1 MTNTKFTVIDVE
13 TTGLFPGGTDRI
25 IEIALISLDFEG
37 NILREYETLL
47 NPERDL
53 GPIHI
58 HKITGAMVQN
68 APIFSDI
75 LGDLVEFLAGTIVV
89 GHNVSFDYRFLESEF
104 QRAGITL
111 PTIPSICTL
120 NLVKKV
126 DPNIPSGKLTLL
138 CDHYDIQL
146 ENSHSA
152 YADCEATAK
161 LFRILMRKYGLY
173 NITQTL
179 STPLGIEDWPELPK
193 SNICFKRSHYENLP
207 KEKNYIADLIAC
219 LPHRSIATS
228 EGELDYLNLLEI
240 ILADRKITS
249 TESRLLHDLALEYNI
264 SQEKAVELHSQYL
277 SDLIRIALL
286 DGIISDF
293 EMADLKQVAEL
304 LSTSEQDLNA
314 LISDTSTLEMT
325 CSPLENRNNLKGKT
339 VCFTGTLR
347 SNYKDMPITRA
358 LVQKLALEHGLI
370 VKQGVTKGLDF
381 LVTADPDSMSSKAK
395 KARAYNIQILAEQAF
410 WSMLRVPVS

>member
-1 MTNTKFTVIDVE
+1 MSNPIFTVMDVE
-13 TTGLFPGGTDRI
+13 TTGLFSGGTDRI
-25 IEIALISLDFEG
+25 IEIALISLDSEG

-47 NPERDL
+47 NPGRDL

-68 APIFSDI
+68 APVFYDI
-75 LGDLVEFLAGTIVV
+75 LGDLVDFLAGTIVV

-104 QRAGITL
+104 QRARITL
-111 PTIPSICTL
+111 PIIPSICTL

-126 DPNIPSGKLTLL
+126 NPNIQSGKLSFL

-152 YADCEATAK
+152 YADCEATVK
-161 LFRILMRKYGLY
+161 LFRILMREYGLH
-173 NITQTL
+173 NLTQEL
-179 STPLGIEDWPELPK
+179 STPPGIEDWPYLPK

-207 KEKNYIADLIAC
+207 KKNYIADMIAC
-219 LPHRSIATS
+219 LPHRSVVTS
-228 EGELDYLNLLEI
+228 EGELEYLNLLESA
-240 ILADRKITS
+240 LADRRVTS
-249 TESRLLHDLALEYNI
+249 LEFRLLYDFALEYNI
-264 SQEKAVELHSQYL
+264 SQEKAVELNNQFL
-277 SDLIRIALL
+277 SELIRIALL

-293 EMADLKQVAEL
+293 EMADLKQVAQL
-304 LSTSEQDLNA
+304 LNISERDLNE
-314 LISDTSTLEMT
+314 LISDASTLELT
-325 CSPLENRNNLKGKT
+325 SLLLENRNDLKGKT

-347 SNYKDMPITRA
+347 SNYKEMPITRA
-358 LVQKLALEHGLI
+358 LAQQLALEHGLI

-381 LVTADPDSMSSKAK
+381 LVTADPDSMSGKAR
-395 KARAYNIQILAEQAF
+395 KARAYNIRILAEQAF

>member
-1 MTNTKFTVIDVE
+1 MTKSKFTVMDVE

-25 IEIALISLDFEG
+25 IEIALISLDCEG

-75 LGDLVEFLAGTIVV
+75 LGDLVDFLAGTIVV

-104 QRAGITL
+104 QRAGVTL

-126 DPNIPSGKLTLL
+126 DPNIPSGKLNFL

-146 ENSHSA
+146 ENSHTA

-161 LFRILMRKYGLY
+161 LFKILMREYGSH
-173 NITQTL
+173 NIIQTL
-179 STPLGIEDWPELPK
+179 STPLGIENWPKLPK

-219 LPHRSIATS
+219 LPHKSVATS
-228 EGELDYLNLLEI
+228 EGESEYLNLLEI
-240 ILADRKITS
+240 ILSDRKIIS
-249 TESRLLHDLALEYNI
+249 TESRILHDLALEHNI
-264 SQEKAVELHSQYL
+264 SREKAVELHNQYL
-277 SDLIRIALL
+277 SNLIRIALL
-286 DGIISDF
+286 DGTISDF
-293 EMADLKQVAEL
+293 EMADLKKVAEL
-304 LSTSEQDLNA
+304 LNISEQDLKA
-314 LISDTSTLEMT
+314 LISDASTWEMI
-325 CSPLENRNNLKGKT
+325 SLPLENRNDLKGKT

-347 SNYKDMPITRA
+347 SNYKDMPITRTLA
-358 LVQKLALEHGLI
+358 QKLALEHGLI
-370 VKQGVTKGLDF
+370 VKQGVTKSLDF
-381 LVTADPDSMSSKAK
+381 LVTADPDSMSGKAR
-395 KARAYNIQILAEQAF
+395 KARAYNISILTEQAF